1 LADINNPL
9 ELLVR
14 NLEIHAELSAED
26 REAILALPYRLR
38 TLEASTY
45 LTREGDVPDQ
55 CGVLGSGYAY
65 RQKHTGDGQRQILAL
80 HIPGD
85 PVDFQHLYLDIADH
99 SVQMLTRG
107 EVAFVARKDLRDL
120 ARARPAV
127 GNAIVL
133 NILVESSIFR
143 EWVLNVGRRDARSR
157 LAHVL
162 CEFAIRMQ
170 KQGLSDGNGFE
181 LPITQEQL
189 GDVLGLTTVHVARTL
204 KSLET
209 SGLIN
214 RTRRAITFPNWERL
228 REVGDFNQRYLHL
241 ERQEVP
247 GRVS

>member
-1 LADINNPL
+1 LADTNNPL

-14 NLEIHAELSAED
+14 NLAIHAELSAED
-26 REAILALPYRLR
+26 REAVLALPYRLR

-120 ARARPAV
+120 ARGRPAV

-143 EWVLNVGRRDARSR
+143 EWVLNVGRRDARTR

-170 KQGLSDGNGFE
+170 KQGLSDGTGFE

-214 RTRRAITFPNWERL
+214 RTRRAITFPNLERL

-241 ERQEVP
+241 ERQES
-247 GRVS
+247 GRGA